1 MLMIVDE
8 NESEIKKRYKWKLRK
23 YKREI
28 DMEKKINQK
37 LKSKLSRTNSQSRRD
52 NSWGSKS

>member
-52 NSWGSKS
+52 NS